1 MSSLYQY
8 YFVDWI
14 GMALSLLSVYM
25 LGNKQRSGFLLFA
38 FSNLIFIFLGLTW
51 MESIGMA
58 VGNVVFMI
66 LNIRG
71 YVSWVRNSESQTT
84 VLDTAT

>member
-14 GMALSLLSVYM
+14 GMILSLVSVYM
-25 LGNKQRSGFLLFA
+25 LGNKQRLGFLLFA

-71 YVSWVRNSESQTT
+71 YVSWVANSESETT
-84 VLDTAT
+84 APATAN

>member
-8 YFVDWI
+8 YLVDWI
-14 GMALSLLSVYM
+14 GMILSLISVYM
-25 LGNKQRSGFLLFA
+25 LGNKKRSGFLLFA

-51 MESIGMA
+51 MESVGMA

-71 YVSWVRNSESQTT
+71 YVSWIRNSESES
-84 VLDTAT
+84 TAPGTSI

>member
-71 YVSWVRNSESQTT
+71 YFSWVRNSESQTT
-84 VLDTAT
+84 APTTAT